1 MAVRRRNFNAPN
13 KATGACSDFNAS
25 WADCV
30 GTGSLADCT
39 MICGGE
45 STTAKRVFRGQS
57 GTTRVVP
64 VRRASA
70 KSKNANFMMASG
82 RSTSMSTFL
91 HEVGLIMV
99 GVGAW
104 YFIAAPLLKKVGI
117 KPLSI

>member
-13 KATGACSDFNAS
+13 KATGACTTWFPSCF
-25 WADCV
+25 
-30 GTGSLADCT
+30 GTGDFEACRKLCT
-39 MICGGE
+39 DE
-45 STTAKRVFRGQS
+45 AVTAKRVFRSQS

-82 RSTSMSTFL
+82 RSTSMSNFL
-91 HEVGLIMV
+91 HEVGIIMV

>member
-13 KATGACSDFNAS
+13 KATGACSTWFGG
-25 WADCV
+25 CF
-30 GTGSLADCT
+30 GTGDFKACRQLCT
-39 MICGGE
+39 DE
-45 STTAKRVFRGQS
+45 AVTAKRVFRSQS

-64 VRRASA
+64 VRRANA

>member
-13 KATGACSDFNAS
+13 KATGACSTWFGG
-25 WADCV
+25 CF
-30 GTGSLADCT
+30 GTGDFEACRKLCT
-39 MICGGE
+39 DE
-45 STTAKRVFRGQS
+45 AVTAKRVFRSQS

-64 VRRASA
+64 VRRANA

>member
-1 MAVRRRNFNAPN
+1 MAIRRRNFNAPN
-13 KATGACSDFNAS
+13 KAIQPCSTWFP
-25 WADCV
+25 DCV
-30 GTGSLADCT
+30 GMGNQNDCSMKCT
-39 MICGGE
+39 AE
-45 STTAKRVFRGQS
+45 AVTAKKVFRSQS

-64 VRRASA
+64 VRSASA